1 VDNEKVE
8 SGTIEQDVVQE
19 ELKNTVKRNVKDSV
33 FTDLFRIGQYQFRL
47 YQDLHP
53 EDKTTTEGVITN
65 VTIKNVMT
73 DKVYNDLGFIV
84 GNRFVIL
91 VEAQTTWSM
100 NILIR
105 VLIYLA
111 QTYHEYFMNTKQNL
125 YSSTKVEIPEPEI
138 YVVYTGE
145 RDADKPD
152 TILLSKEFFEGNK
165 VGIEVEAKVIY
176 ESDDDSILNQYIK
189 FTKVYDEQR
198 KKYGRKQEAILET
211 IRICKDKNILKEY
224 LESRESEVITIM
236 MSLYD
241 EEEVMRVYVESEV
254 LGATKKQAEDTARN
268 LIKGDKLSMDEIAA
282 ATGLPLNEVIELQ
295 SNMMQPV

>member
-1 VDNEKVE
+1 MRDWIVDNKKVSSE
-8 SGTIEQDVVQE
+8 TVGHDVVRE
-19 ELKNTVKRNVKDSV
+19 ETKNMVKRTVKDSV

-47 YQDLHP
+47 YRDLHP
-53 EDKTTTEGVITN
+53 EDKDTTESEITN
-65 VTIKNVMT
+65 VTIKNIMT
-73 DKVYNDLGFIV
+73 DKVYNDLGFII
-84 GNRFVIL
+84 GSRFVIL
-91 VEAQTTWSM
+91 VEAQTTWSL

-111 QTYHEYFMNTKQNL
+111 QTYHEYFVNTKQNL
-125 YSSTKVEIPEPEI
+125 YSSTKVQIPRPEI

-145 RDADKPD
+145 RNDKPD
-152 TILLSKEFFEGNK
+152 TISLSREFFDGEK

-241 EEEVMRVYVESEV
+241 EEEVMRVYVESEKND
-254 LGATKKQAEDTARN
+254 LRCEMAKN
-268 LIKGDKLSMDEIAA
+268 LIKGNKLSIDEIAT
-282 ATGLPLNEVIELQ
+282 ATGLSLKEVKKLQ
-295 SNMMQPV
+295 SDMLQPV

>member
-1 VDNEKVE
+1 VDNKKVE
-8 SGTIEQDVVQE
+8 SETIEQEIVQE
-19 ELKNTVKRNVKDSV
+19 EPKNTVKRNVKDSV
-33 FTDLFRIGQYQFRL
+33 FTDLFRIEKYQFRL

-53 EDKTTTEGVITN
+53 EDKTTTEGGITN

-105 VLIYLA
+105 VLIYIA

-125 YSSTKVEIPEPEI
+125 YSSTKVEIPKPEI

-152 TILLSKEFFEGNK
+152 TISLSKEFFKGKK

-241 EEEVMRVYVESEV
+241 EEEVMKIYVESEKND
-254 LGATKKQAEDTARN
+254 LRCEMAKNMINDG
-268 LIKGDKLSMDEIAA
+268 KLSLETIAQYS
-282 ATGLPLNEVIELQ
+282 GLPIKEVKELQ
-295 SNMMQPV
+295 SKMMQPVG